1 MEQLASTVRQSA
13 RSAGEA
19 SAMAAQASA
28 AATQEGVVVAQI
40 VHTMAGITA
49 ASHKIVDIV
58 GVIVGVI
65 DDIAFQTNIR
75 ALKAAVEAARAGEQ
89 GRGFAVVA
97 AEVRSLAQRRAAA
110 ARQIKTLIAANVERV
125 QAGSLLVQG
134 AGLHMDQIVRQVS
147 EVSTLIAQISVAAG
161 EQTQGI
167 GQVNDAMTQ
176 LDQGTQQNAALVEQS
191 AGASDSLS
199 QQVQRL
205 LASVRVFRV
214 AAALG

>member
-13 RSAGEA
+13 QSAGEA

-58 GVIVGVI
+58 GVIVG
-65 DDIAFQTNIR
+65 IAFQTNIR
-75 ALKAAVEAARAGEQ
+75 ALNAAVEAARAGEQ
-89 GRGFAVVA
+89 GRGFAEVA

-110 ARQIKTLIAANVERV
+110 AREIKTLIAANVERV

-147 EVSTLIAQISVAAG
+147 EVSTRIAQISMAAG

-167 GQVNDAMTQ
+167 GQVNDAVTQ
-176 LDQGTQQNAALVEQS
+176 LDQVTQQSAALVEQS
-191 AGASDSLS
+191 AGASESLS
-199 QQVQRL
+199 QQAQHL

>member
-13 RSAGEA
+13 QSAGEA

-65 DDIAFQTNIR
+65 DDIAFQTNI
-75 ALKAAVEAARAGEQ
+75 LELNAAVEAARAGEQ

-110 ARQIKTLIAANVERV
+110 AREIKTLIAANVERV

-147 EVSTLIAQISVAAG
+147 EVSTRIAQISVAAG

-167 GQVNDAMTQ
+167 GQVNDAVTQ
-176 LDQGTQQNAALVEQS
+176 LDQGTQQSAALVEQS
-191 AGASDSLS
+191 AGASESLS
-199 QQVQRL
+199 QQAQHL